1 MNIKQKHSIESLLKD
16 GPVTILFFE
25 NGNILLRV
33 INREDLFN
41 QTTLQAGS
49 MQHILRHLQSEPPTA
64 FELEAA
70 IATIEEELMPV
81 IPSLPEHRSLVT
93 SESVI
98 NQIAGLS
105 SGRDELR
112 LEVTDVERLFNR
124 LVDVA
129 YGTPAKMLGVPE
141 SREFAA
147 ALLYL
152 RELMHHAGFSYI
164 TLLRSA

>member
-1 MNIKQKHSIESLLKD
+1 MNIKQTHSIQSLLKD

-25 NGNILLRV
+25 NGNILLRM

-49 MQHILRHLQSEPPTA
+49 MQQILSHLQSEPATA

-70 IATIEEELMPV
+70 IATIEEKLMPV
-81 IPSLPEHRSLVT
+81 ISSLPEHRSLVT

-98 NQIAGLS
+98 NQIAGLAS
-105 SGRDELR
+105 DTNESR

-129 YGTPAKMLGVPE
+129 YGTPATILGIPE

-152 RELMHHAGFSYI
+152 RELMHHAGFTYI
-164 TLLRSA
+164 TLLRST